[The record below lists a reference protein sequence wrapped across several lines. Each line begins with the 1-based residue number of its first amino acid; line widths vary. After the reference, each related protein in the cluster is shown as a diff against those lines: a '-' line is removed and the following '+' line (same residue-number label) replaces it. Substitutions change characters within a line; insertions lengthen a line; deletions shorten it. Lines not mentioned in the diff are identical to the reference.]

1 MWCSARSC
9 MTVKWLLEPLMS
21 LGPCQSV
28 FKLATMAVTSAG
40 LTPWTTWNVVGARTE
55 NNLECYAFKMF
66 SEISKKEYVG
76 DHGLMLQLSQCIRW
90 ESDWQ
95 SKTGSRQTKCSGA
108 LIGQRVKFERVKLYI
123 SNMHD
128 ARFLAIFVF
137 PEMGCGWRGVSDS
150 LTLNYHSITIIT
162 KKQSYIWKG
171 QIYIIRSFSDIFT
184 WLLRK
189 QCTKTPPRNFTKFW
203 TSL

>member
-95 SKTGSRQTKCSGA
+95 SKTSSRQDKPNA
-108 LIGQRVKFERVKLYI
+108 LGHWLCKEWSLKEW
-123 SNMHD
+123 SCT
-128 ARFLAIFVF
+128 LAICMMQDFW
-137 PEMGCGWRGVSDS
+137 PYLYS
-150 LTLNYHSITIIT
+150 
-162 KKQSYIWKG
+162 
-171 QIYIIRSFSDIFT
+171 
-184 WLLRK
+184 RK
-189 QCTKTPPRNFTKFW
+189 WDAVDVGSATH
-203 TSL
+203 